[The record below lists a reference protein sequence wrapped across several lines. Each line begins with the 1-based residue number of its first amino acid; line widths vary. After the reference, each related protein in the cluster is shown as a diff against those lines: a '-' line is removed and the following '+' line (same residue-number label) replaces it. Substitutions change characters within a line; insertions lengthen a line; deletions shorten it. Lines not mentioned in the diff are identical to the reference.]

1 MNNKA
6 LIIFVRKPELG
17 KVKTR
22 LAATLG
28 NEKALAV
35 YVELIQHTRA
45 IAVPANADKFIFYAD
60 SIEENDIWDEPGFT
74 KKLQA
79 NDDLGGK
86 MKDAFALLFKQGY
99 EHVVIIGSDCF
110 ELSTVIIDEA
120 FNMLKQKEVVI
131 GPADDG
137 GYYLLGMKTLLPFIF
152 ENKHW
157 STEHVFQQ
165 TISDLQKENTSF
177 AELITL
183 TDVDTEE
190 DWMKTKTQ

>member
-35 YVELIQHTRA
+35 YVELINHTRA
-45 IAVPANADKFIFYAD
+45 IAGPANADKFIFYAD
-60 SIEENDIWDEPGFT
+60 SIAENDIWDEPGFT

-165 TISDLQKENTSF
+165 TISDLQKENISF

-190 DWMKTKTQ
+190 DWMKTKGQ

>member
-35 YVELIQHTRA
+35 YVELIEHTRA
-45 IAVPANADKFIFYAD
+45 ISRPANADKFIFYAD
-60 SIEENDIWDEPGFT
+60 SIEENDIWDEPGFA
-74 KKLQA
+74 KMLQA

-86 MKDAFALLFKQGY
+86 MKAAFAVLFKQGY

-110 ELSTVIIDEA
+110 ELSTQIIDEA
-120 FNMLKQKEVVI
+120 FKMLKQKEVVI
-131 GPADDG
+131 GPAADG

-165 TISDLQKENTSF
+165 TISDLQKENISF

-190 DWMKTKTQ
+190 DWMKTKGQ